1 MSAVFLA
8 GRSFAAVPR
17 GSRDSTRATS
27 CQRERLGVCAALPSL
42 TARRKFLTPIHRLF
56 KARWLCDIGMKML
69 IPLALCLIAA
79 PSVAEPA
86 DRRGDQA
93 EAFEA
98 RRQGKIMPLR
108 EIERRI
114 VPQLRGAQYLGVEFD
129 SYSSIYTLKFLR
141 DGTVIWVDVDGRSG
155 QILRQT
161 GR

>member
-1 MSAVFLA
+1 MPA
-8 GRSFAAVPR
+8 
-17 GSRDSTRATS
+17 
-27 CQRERLGVCAALPSL
+27 
-42 TARRKFLTPIHRLF
+42 ARRKFHAPIHRVF
-56 KARWLCDIGMKML
+56 NAGDLCDIPMKMFTS
-69 IPLALCLIAA
+69 LALCLLAA
-79 PSVAEPA
+79 PLAAEPVQ
-86 DRRGDQA
+86 RRGDQA

-114 VPQLRGAQYLGVEFD
+114 VPQLRGAQYLGVDFD
-129 SYSSIYTLKFLR
+129 GYSSIYTLKFLR

>member
-1 MSAVFLA
+1 
-8 GRSFAAVPR
+8 
-17 GSRDSTRATS
+17 
-27 CQRERLGVCAALPSL
+27 
-42 TARRKFLTPIHRLF
+42 
-56 KARWLCDIGMKML
+56 ML
-69 IPLALCLIAA
+69 VPLALCLVAA
-79 PSVAEPA
+79 PVAAES
-86 DRRGDQA
+86 DRRRGDQA